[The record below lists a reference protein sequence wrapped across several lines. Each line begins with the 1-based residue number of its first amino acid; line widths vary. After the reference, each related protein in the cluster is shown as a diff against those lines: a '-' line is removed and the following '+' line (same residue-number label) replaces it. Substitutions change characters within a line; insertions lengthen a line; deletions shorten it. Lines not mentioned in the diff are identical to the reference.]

1 MQSRAVSVLIAA
13 LAVAS
18 PFNVEAQTSGR
29 IQVPSRFQVGGD
41 FVVSQPK
48 SELAMNI
55 GNGYGFNLTGML
67 RLDPRGYLNL
77 RADGGVVQYGRE
89 RLRVPLFPISGRIN
103 VDIETT
109 NQIAWGAIGG
119 QLQIPDGW
127 LRPYANASIAYTDFA
142 TESTLSGSDNSF
154 APISTKNQGDGSH
167 AWIFGGGLNIPFGS
181 KFTNGMLNLGARY
194 YYGGEATYLR
204 RGDIIDNPD
213 GTITLNPR
221 RSKTDLVLWQ
231 VGASLVLPR
240 WSRQ

>member
-1 MQSRAVSVLIAA
+1 VSVLIAA
-13 LAVAS
+13 LVVAS
-18 PFNVEAQTSGR
+18 QSTLQGPTGSR

-48 SELAMNI
+48 SELATNI

-67 RLDPRGYLNL
+67 RLDPRGYFNI
-77 RADGGVVQYGRE
+77 RADGGMVQYGKE
-89 RLRVPLFPISGRIN
+89 RQRVPLFPISGRIN

-109 NQIAWGAIGG
+109 NQIAWGGIGT

-127 LRPYANASIAYTDFA
+127 LRPYANASIAFTDFF
-142 TESTLSGSDNSF
+142 TETSLSGSDNSF
-154 APISTKNQGDGSH
+154 EPISTKNQGDYSR
-167 AWIFGGGLNIPFGS
+167 AWIFGGGVNIPFGNN
-181 KFTNGMLNLGARY
+181 FTNGMLNLGARY

-231 VGASLVLPR
+231 LGFSLAIPR

>member
-1 MQSRAVSVLIAA
+1 MQSRAGSVLIAA
-13 LAVAS
+13 LFVAS
-18 PFNVEAQTSGR
+18 QSTVQAQTGVR

-48 SELAMNI
+48 SELATNI

-67 RLDPRGYLNL
+67 RLDPKGYFNV

-89 RLRVPLFPISGRIN
+89 RQRVPLFPISGRIN

-109 NQIAWGAIGG
+109 NQIAWGGIGT

-127 LRPYANASIAYTDFA
+127 LRPYANASIAFTDFF

-154 APISTKNQGDGSH
+154 APISTQNQGDYSR
-167 AWIFGGGLNIPFGS
+167 AWIFGGGVNIPFRG

-194 YYGGEATYLR
+194 YYGGEATYLK

-213 GTITLNPR
+213 GTITLKPR

-231 VGASLVLPR
+231 VGASLVIPR
-240 WSRQ
+240 WSRR

>member
-1 MQSRAVSVLIAA
+1 MLSRAVSVLIAA
-13 LAVAS
+13 LVVAS
-18 PFNVEAQTSGR
+18 SSAEAQTAGR
-29 IQVPSRFQVGGD
+29 IRVPSRFQLGGD

-48 SELAMNI
+48 SELATNI
-55 GNGYGFNLTGML
+55 GNGYGLDFTGML

-77 RADGGVVQYGRE
+77 RADVGGVQYGRE
-89 RLRVPLFPISGRIN
+89 RLRVPLLPISGRIN
-103 VDIETT
+103 VNIETT
-109 NQIAWGAIGG
+109 NQIAWAAIGG

-127 LRPYANASIAYTDFA
+127 FRPYANASIAYTDFW
-142 TESTLSGSDNSF
+142 TESTLSGSDDSF
-154 APISTKNQGDGSH
+154 APISTRNQGDGSH

-213 GTITLNPR
+213 GTVTLNPR

-231 VGASLVLPR
+231 LGASFVIPR
-240 WSRQ
+240 

>member
-13 LAVAS
+13 LVVTSGSSAA
-18 PFNVEAQTSGR
+18 AQTGSR

-48 SELAMNI
+48 SELATNI

-67 RLDPRGYLNL
+67 RIDPKGFLNL
-77 RADGGVVQYGRE
+77 RADGGMAQYGRE
-89 RLRVPLFPISGRIN
+89 RLRVPLLPISGRIN
-103 VDIETT
+103 VDITTT

-127 LRPYANASIAYTDFA
+127 FRPYANASIAYTDFS
-142 TESTLSGSDNSF
+142 TESTLSGSDDSF
-154 APISTKNQGDGSH
+154 PSTSTQNLGDGSR
-167 AWIFGGGLNIPFGS
+167 AWIFGGGLNIPFGT

-213 GTITLNPR
+213 GTVTLNPR

-231 VGASLVLPR
+231 IGASLVIPR

>member
-13 LAVAS
+13 IVVAS
-18 PFNVEAQTSGR
+18 HSTAQAQTGMR

-41 FVVSQPK
+41 FVISQPK
-48 SELAMNI
+48 SELATNI
-55 GNGYGFNLTGML
+55 GNGYGFNLTGMF
-67 RLDPRGYLNL
+67 RLDPKGYFNL
-77 RADGGVVQYGRE
+77 RADGGIVQYGRE
-89 RLRVPLFPISGRIN
+89 RQRVPLFPISGRIN

-109 NQIAWGAIGG
+109 NHIGWGAIGT

-127 LRPYANASIAYTDFA
+127 LRPYANASIAFTDFF
-142 TESTLSGSDNSF
+142 TESSLSGSDNSF
-154 APISTKNQGDGSH
+154 EPISTQNHGDASS
-167 AWIFGGGLNIPFGS
+167 AWIFGGGLNIPFGG

-194 YYGGEATYLR
+194 YLGGEATYLR

-231 VGASLVLPR
+231 VGFTMVIPR